1 MNRWSLATLA
11 HVLHAPLGGPAEGL
25 ECARVGTD
33 SRQTRPGDLF
43 FALRGPRHDGHQFV
57 AQAHAAG
64 AVAAVV
70 EYRLPEVACPQIVV
84 ADTRRALEELAAW
97 HRGQV
102 DPLVIGVTG
111 SVGKTTTREL
121 LHSVLAAGHS
131 GWQSRGNFNNEIG
144 LPLTLLELTPAHDF
158 AVLEM
163 GAARRGDIAHLC
175 RLAQPEI
182 GVLTRIGPAHVETFG
197 SLENILLGKWEL
209 VEALPQSG
217 LAIINGDDPRLAR
230 QAAHAHCRLIRVGE
244 LPDNDLRA
252 SAVGFAS
259 GRLSF
264 TADGTSWELPAPGRH
279 TLVSALAAV
288 ALAREVGLTT
298 QQIADGFARFHPLS
312 NRCGV
317 QSIGPWTVIN
327 DTYNASP
334 LSLEAACELLKSYPA
349 PRSRLLVLG
358 DMLELGADAAWWHFR
373 AGELA
378 AWNQVDRVLAC
389 GEFADD
395 VARGAL
401 AAGMPIHHLATASR
415 LEQLLPILDCW
426 LSDDA
431 VVLVKGSRAT
441 RMERV
446 LDWLRESPA
455 NLPAPPSPPAHTQPL
470 AA

>member
-11 HVLHAPLGGPAEGL
+11 PVLHAPPGGLAEGL

-43 FALRGPRHDGHQFV
+43 FALCGPRFDGHQFV

-70 EYRLPEVACPQIVV
+70 DRPVPETSCPQLVV
-84 ADTRRALEELAAW
+84 PDTRRALEDLAAW
-97 HRGQV
+97 HRAQL
-102 DPLVIGVTG
+102 DPLVVGVTG

-121 LHSVLAAGHS
+121 LHAVLATGHA
-131 GWQSRGNFNNEIG
+131 GWQNRGNFNNEIG
-144 LPLTLLELTPAHDF
+144 LPLTLLELAPEHDF
-158 AVLEM
+158 AVLEL

-182 GVLTRIGPAHVETFG
+182 GVVTRIGPAHVETFG

-209 VEALPQSG
+209 VEALPPAG

-230 QAAHAHCRLIRVGE
+230 QAAHAGCRVVRVGE
-244 LPDNDLRA
+244 LPDNTLRA

-264 TADGTSWELPAPGRH
+264 TADGSAWELPAPGRH

-288 ALAREVGLTT
+288 ALGREVGLTT
-298 QQIADGFARFHPLS
+298 QQIAEGFAHFRPLA

-317 QSIGPWTVIN
+317 QTIGPWTVIN

-334 LSLEAACELLKSYPA
+334 LSLEAACELLKSYP
-349 PRSRLLVLG
+349 PSRPRLLVLG

-389 GEFADD
+389 GTFADE

-401 AAGMPIHHLATASR
+401 AAGLPIHHLATASR

-426 LSDDA
+426 LCDDA

-446 LDWLRESPA
+446 LEWLRESA
-455 NLPAPPSPPAHTQPL
+455 GNLPAPRSPATPTQPL